1 MENRIHGCTLIEQFI
16 KKAFLTIIELKNSK
30 RGKTM
35 KMNQV
40 CPFSIVA
47 LLIVVITFNPN
58 AYADPSGGGSA
69 AVSVA
74 NTIHS
79 AAQVV
84 SLSEEFDS
92 VMAEYESEVS
102 GDRKKALLNKAKN
115 ILSKLIEQADN
126 VESEISIVS
135 KKKLDKVYSKKLDRV
150 LSNVLRMR
158 EAAEKKMQ
166 TAAQAG

>member
-1 MENRIHGCTLIEQFI
+1 
-16 KKAFLTIIELKNSK
+16 
-30 RGKTM
+30 M

-40 CPFSIVA
+40 CPFSTVA
-47 LLIVVITFNPN
+47 LLIVVIAFNPV
-58 AYADPSGGGSA
+58 AYADPSGGGRA

-74 NTIHS
+74 NTMHS

-84 SLSEEFDS
+84 SLSEQLDS
-92 VMAEYESEVS
+92 VIAEYESEVS
-102 GDRKKALLNKAKN
+102 GERKKALLDKAKN
-115 ILSKLIEQADN
+115 ILNKLIEQADS

-166 TAAQAG
+166 TMAQAG